1 MYHKYLLNMK
11 FSNNSIHPRNI
22 FRAFRYRNYRLYFGG
37 QGISLIGTWMQRIA
51 MGWLVY
57 RLTNSMFLLGFV
69 GFLSALP
76 MLFITPFAG
85 VLVDRINRFQIVL
98 WMQILATI
106 QALILWL
113 LVFTNTIQIWQ
124 IIVLSIFLGLVN
136 AFDMPARQS
145 FVVEMVDK
153 KEDLGNA
160 IALNSTMFN
169 GARLIGPTVAGILI
183 ASTGEGVCFLVNA
196 ITFFAV
202 IIGLL
207 LMKIKEHK
215 IEPQKSHI
223 FKEMQQGFHYTFSFM
238 PIRSIIL
245 LLTLIS
251 IMGMPYAVLMPVFAG
266 QILHGGPQ
274 TLGFLMASA
283 GVGAII
289 GALYLASKKTVFGL
303 DRIIPISA
311 GIFGIGIITFAIS
324 RMFLLSALFMT
335 LVGFGM
341 MVQMASSNTVV
352 QTIIDDDKRGRVMSF
367 YTMAF
372 IGTAPFGSLLA
383 GSVASKIGAPNTLI
397 ICGSFC
403 ILGAL
408 IFIKELP
415 EIHKL
420 IRPIYIKMGIIP
432 EVASGIQTASQL
444 TTPPED

>member
-1 MYHKYLLNMK
+1 MR
-11 FSNNSIHPRNI
+11 FTNNSIHPKNV
-22 FRAFRYRNYRLYFGG
+22 FRAFKYRNYRLYFGG

-57 RLTNSMFLLGFV
+57 RLTNSTFLLGFV
-69 GFLSALP
+69 VFLSALP

-85 VLVDRINRFQIVL
+85 VLIDRMNRFQIIL

-106 QALILWL
+106 QALGLWL
-113 LVFTNTIQIWQ
+113 LVITHTIQIWH
-124 IIVLSIFLGLVN
+124 IIALSVFLGLVN

-145 FVVEMVDK
+145 FVIEMVDK

-160 IALNSTMFN
+160 IAMNSTMFN

-183 ASTGEGVCFLVNA
+183 ASAGEGVCFLVNA
-196 ITFFAV
+196 ISFFAV

-207 LMKIKEHK
+207 LMKVKEHK

-223 FKEMQQGFHYTFSFM
+223 FKEMKQGFHYTFSFM

-245 LLTLIS
+245 LLALIS

-274 TLGFLMASA
+274 TLGFLMGSA

-311 GIFGIGIITFAIS
+311 AIFGIGIITFAVS

-397 ICGSFC
+397 ISGAFC
-403 ILGAL
+403 ILGAI

-415 EIHKL
+415 EIHKH